1 MDSSLI
7 VLAAAVILG
16 ILGVRVVGEEERL
29 AIMRLGRFIGVRGPG
44 IAWVVPVLDKTT
56 RVSLEREIPQ
66 WRSLSTEQLTNEIE
80 RRLTTSGL
88 GSGRASGGG

>member
-1 MDSSLI
+1 MGSALI

-16 ILGVRVVGEEERL
+16 ILGVRVVGEKERL
-29 AIMRLGRFIGVRGPG
+29 AVMRLGRSIGVRGPG
-44 IAWVVPVLDKTT
+44 MVWVIPVLDKTT

-80 RRLTTSGL
+80 RRLTASGL
-88 GSGRASGGG
+88 GSSRASGGG